1 MEKIIDRFDKYMVSK
16 GLNDNKV
23 TVQLGLSVGLLG
35 KSRKIDRDLSKGA
48 IEKIL
53 NFYSDIEEVW
63 LLTGEGKMLK
73 EDKKNMP
80 VESKAVIDNIS
91 KALDIIQSQQEA
103 ISKLSDAALIHA
115 RNIEKLLENK
125 QLPGTNHDRKAG

>member
-63 LLTGEGKMLK
+63 LLTGEGNMLK
-73 EDKKNMP
+73 EDKKELPLDSQAGN
-80 VESKAVIDNIS
+80 DNIS
-91 KALDIIQSQQEA
+91 KALEIIKSQQESIA
-103 ISKLSDAALIHA
+103 KLSDAALIHA